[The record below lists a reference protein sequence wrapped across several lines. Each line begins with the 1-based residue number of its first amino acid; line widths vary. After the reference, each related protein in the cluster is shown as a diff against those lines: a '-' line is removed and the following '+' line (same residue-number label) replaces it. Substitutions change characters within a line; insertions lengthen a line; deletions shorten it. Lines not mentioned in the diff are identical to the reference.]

1 MCSIFFENLNLSQ
14 TDKNIKIL
22 LKIHKRNV
30 ILLDNIF
37 ILLYEI
43 QAMALLYEGQ
53 KVSQRHEM
61 YSRELAFCSSLKE
74 P

>member
-1 MCSIFFENLNLSQ
+1 MRISTYLKQ
-14 TDKNIKIL
+14 TDQNIEIL
-22 LKIHKRNV
+22 LKIRKRNV
-30 ILLDNIF
+30 TLLDNIF

-43 QAMALLYEGQ
+43 QAMALLHEGQ

-61 YSRELAFCSSLKE
+61 YIAFCSSLKE